1 VDHRRNPFLEL
12 YQHPVDTLTAAAYVA
27 LLLGALVATWW
38 AAGRNALALDRQ
50 WQEGWLLLIP
60 FWPAVRIVAMFGI
73 LAADLWILAAIIG
86 VIA

>member
-1 VDHRRNPFLEL
+1 VTSNPFLEL

-73 LAADLWILAAIIG
+73 LAADLWILAAIVG